1 MNEFWRELLE
11 NSRNV
16 TNIKIICS
24 DGIINSHKI
33 IIASVSNFIK
43 HILIEIPVA
52 DQVTLFLPDFQK
64 AEIDE
69 FLDFTESLKQKK
81 DIFVKSNETVFKAEQ
96 VFLKQEFDD
105 EKEEELDCLKKELH
119 DETENESNLQYFDT
133 EFDFN
138 CLEEECNNIIRI
150 KRESG
155 PNNDKGN
162 SGLPRKRYKA
172 DREAKLQLKYRFEQ
186 AEQYYLTG
194 KTNSVRKAAKK
205 FDVSHTTLSRIIKTG
220 TSYHGRGKRTTIMTP
235 EEEKIAFD
243 KITEKIEELKQEIDA
258 KIVKKI
264 AREVVREELE
274 SISCYSPDRKGL
286 NTLLENNERLSS
298 FVFLFAGR
306 HNLKKFYPEVQRE
319 IHEDL
324 DMDNLYSTVNE
335 RRKNS
340 VRVTSTKAAI
350 AGGKDE
356 YLNGE
361 YAEETENI
369 AKNLIPNPSTPKE
382 IIINEKLQMR
392 ILIEKAKSYYLSGQS
407 DSIRKTAKKFN
418 IPHSTFSRMLKT
430 GLSYQG
436 RGKKT
441 LILNEE
447 EENLIVER
455 IKEKLKGEQEFTH
468 IKTHSIIKETVR
480 EEMEIIKV
488 NFPDRHDIS
497 SILESSTKLSTF
509 VNGFSNRN
517 VLKRFFPEDKR
528 ERNFQCDVCLK
539 TFTFKNSMV
548 KHQQTVH
555 YSFLN

>member
-194 KTNSVRKAAKK
+194 KTNSVRKAAKM
-205 FDVSHTTLSRIIKTG
+205 FDVSHTTLTRIIKTG

-319 IHEDL
+319 IQEDL
-324 DMDNLYSTVNE
+324 DMDNLYSTVIE
-335 RRKNS
+335 RRKNN
-340 VRVTSTKAAI
+340 VRVTSTEAAI
-350 AGGKDE
+350 ACGKEE

-361 YAEETENI
+361 CAKETENI

>member
-11 NSRNV
+11 NSKNV
-16 TNIKIICS
+16 TNVKIICS

-43 HILIEIPVA
+43 HILIDIPVG

-64 AEIDE
+64 VEIYK

-96 VFLKQEFDD
+96 LFLKQEFGD
-105 EKEEELDCLKKELH
+105 EEVELDCLKKELH
-119 DETENESNLQYFDT
+119 DETENVSNLQYFDT
-133 EFDFN
+133 ESNFN
-138 CLEEECNNIIRI
+138 CLEEECNRMIRI
-150 KRESG
+150 KKESG
-155 PNNDKGN
+155 PKNDKAN
-162 SGLPRKRYKA
+162 TGLPRKRYKA
-172 DREAKLQLKYRFEQ
+172 NREAKLQLKSRFEQ

-194 KTNSVRKAAKK
+194 KTNSVRKAAKM
-205 FDVSHTTLSRIIKTG
+205 FDVSHTTLTRIIKTG

-243 KITEKIEELKQEIDA
+243 KITEKIEELKQELDA

-274 SISCYSPDRKGL
+274 SISYHSPDRKGL

-324 DMDNLYSTVNE
+324 DMDTLYTTVIE

-340 VRVTSTKAAI
+340 VRATCTKAAVE
-350 AGGKDE
+350 GGKDK
-356 YLNGE
+356 YLDGE
-361 YAEETENI
+361 CAEETENI

-382 IIINEKLQMR
+382 IITNEKLQMR

-407 DSIRKTAKKFN
+407 DSIRETAKKFN
-418 IPHSTFSRMLKT
+418 IPHTTLTRILKT
-430 GLSYQG
+430 GTLYQG

-441 LILNEE
+441 LIFNKE

-455 IKEKLKGEQEFTH
+455 IKEKLKGEQELTH
-468 IKTHSIIKETVR
+468 IKTYAIIKETVR

-488 NFPDRHDIS
+488 NFPERLDIS
-497 SILESSTKLSTF
+497 SVLESSSKLNSF
-509 VNGFSNRN
+509 VHRFSNRN

-528 ERNFQCDVCLK
+528 ERNFQCDVCFKTYTLK
-539 TFTFKNSMV
+539 KHMV

-555 YSFLN
+555 YSFLT